1 MNECP
6 LCNGAGR
13 VQLFTEK
20 TDNVKF
26 IDCPQCKPHV
36 VASNAVPPVPTQ
48 VLPRGQSVILEEILK
63 ELKSINTGIWQ
74 IENNTDG

>member
-36 VASNAVPPVPTQ
+36 VASNAVPIPVQ
-48 VLPRGQSVILEEILK
+48 ALPREQGVILEEILK

-74 IENNTDG
+74 IENNTDE

>member
-36 VASNAVPPVPTQ
+36 VASNAVPVQT
-48 VLPRGQSVILEEILK
+48 LPRGQSVILEDILE

-74 IENNTDG
+74 IENNTDGR